1 MIDRYQANSTTAV
14 PSPPSPAVL
23 LKALSMSGIPVDLD
37 KYETYEDYLDN
48 NITETDKYYLEDIE
62 LARELIE
69 LGYNGDREIVPR

>member
-1 MIDRYQANSTTAV
+1 
-14 PSPPSPAVL
+14 
-23 LKALSMSGIPVDLD
+23 MSGIPVDLD

>member
-1 MIDRYQANSTTAV
+1 M
-14 PSPPSPAVL
+14 PAFFQSL
-23 LKALSMSGIPVDLD
+23 PMSGIPIDLD
-37 KYETYEDYLDN
+37 KYETYEDYLDS